1 MAEMIIDSH
10 THIINQREPVWGW
23 GPHFNFQSLI
33 AMMDKGY
40 DVMGE
45 IKTVEKAIVMTG
57 LGLTS
62 VEHKTILEA
71 HQYALLAIEKHRE
84 RLYMAPVLNPRAW
97 GAEDLDILNDWQKNN
112 NLCMLKLHP
121 SMHNYYLPSYNPYP
135 NESSKKLIYP
145 VFEKARELGVPLMM
159 HQGETPYA
167 MPAQVAPIAEAFPDV
182 PIVVAHS
189 GANNIPALANDAI
202 LLARTHDNIYLG
214 TSWVQAPELN
224 QMYHALGPEKI
235 IFESD
240 CSPVSQGHALR
251 FVTNLHLPPPLGVGA
266 SRKEVYKMIGG
277 NIAGLCGIPT
287 EQGL

>member
-33 AMMDKGY
+33 AMMDRGY

-45 IKTVEKAIVMTG
+45 TKNVEKAIVMTG

-62 VEHKTILEA
+62 VEHRTIMEA
-71 HQYALLAIEKHRE
+71 HQYALLAIEKHKE

-97 GAEDLDILNDWQKNN
+97 GADDLEILNDWQENH

-135 NESSKKLIYP
+135 NEASKKLIYP
-145 VFEKARELGVPLMM
+145 IFEKARELNVPIMM

-167 MPAQVAPIAEAFPDV
+167 MPCQVAPIAEAFPDV
-182 PIVVAHS
+182 PVVVAHS
-189 GANNIPALANDAI
+189 GANNIPAMANDAI
-202 LLARTHDNIYLG
+202 LLARTHDNIFLG

-224 QMYHALGPEKI
+224 QMYHAIGADKI

-251 FVTNLHLPPPLGVGA
+251 FVTNLHLAPPLGCGA
-266 SRKEVYKMIGG
+266 TREEVYKMIGG

-287 EQGL
+287 E

>member
-23 GPHFNFQSLI
+23 GPHFTFQSLI

-40 DVMGE
+40 DVLGE
-45 IKTVEKAIVMTG
+45 TKRVEKAVVMTG

-62 VEHKTILEA
+62 VNHKSIEEA
-71 HQYALLAIEKHRE
+71 HQYALLAIKKHKE
-84 RLYMAPVLNPRAW
+84 RLYMAPVINPRAW
-97 GAEDLDILNDWQKNN
+97 DAEDLQILSDWQKNS

-145 VFEKARELGVPLMM
+145 IFEKARELGVPLMM

-189 GANNIPALANDAI
+189 GANNIPAMANDAI
-202 LLARTHDNIYLG
+202 LLARTHDNIFLG

-224 QMYHALGPEKI
+224 QMYYALGAEKI

-266 SRKEVYKMIGG
+266 TREEVYKMIGG

-287 EQGL
+287 E